1 MAHALGGYRVQGRE
15 SDGAERLVNDAKTLE
30 GAGAFA
36 IVLELVPA
44 ALAERITKA
53 LTIPTI
59 GIGAGPHCDGQVLVL
74 HDMLG
79 LNEHLN
85 PKFLKRYANLA
96 DQFGCRALLR
106 GRGARRF
113 LPGRPAQF
121 LTLQQI
127 GDPLAVREWSRKG
140 RAAGKRIGFVPT
152 MGYLHEGHLRLVD
165 RAREESDL
173 VAMSIFVNP
182 LQFGPKEDLA
192 SYPRDLARDRA
203 LAEQRGVDCLF
214 VPDDGSMY
222 PEPPLVRVT
231 PGELSA
237 HLCGP
242 WRPGHFEGVLTVV
255 AKLFHILEPDVAVFG
270 RKDVQQARMIVRMVN
285 DLHFPLSIVIA
296 PTMREADGLAMSSR
310 NTYLSASERQSAVD
324 IAGPGRGSPPVPP
337 GNSRGIEHRTAG
349 EGNDRTRSGHQDPV
363 CRGRRSGSAA
373 AGHPG

>member
-1 MAHALGGYRVQGRE
+1 
-15 SDGAERLVNDAKTLE
+15 
-30 GAGAFA
+30 
-36 IVLELVPA
+36 
-44 ALAERITKA
+44 
-53 LTIPTI
+53 
-59 GIGAGPHCDGQVLVL
+59 
-74 HDMLG
+74 
-79 LNEHLN
+79 
-85 PKFLKRYANLA
+85 
-96 DQFGCRALLR
+96 
-106 GRGARRF
+106 
-113 LPGRPAQF
+113 

-127 GDPLAVREWSRKG
+127 GAPLAVREWSRKG

-182 LQFGPKEDLA
+182 LQFGPREDLA
-192 SYPRDLARDRA
+192 SYPRDLARDRT

-222 PEPPLVRVT
+222 PETPLVRVT

-285 DLHFPLSIVIA
+285 DLQFPLSIVIA

-310 NTYLSASERQSAVD
+310 NTYLNSSERQSAVQISRALEEGHRLFRRGTREASSIVRLVKET
-324 IAGPGRGSPPVPP
+324 IARDQAIKIQYV
-337 GNSRGIEHRTAG
+337 EAV
-349 EGNDRTRSGHQDPV
+349 DPV
-363 CRGRRSGSAA
+363 RLQPVSRADDDTIMAVAA
-373 AGHPG
+373 YVGKTRLIDNVPLGVGLGADERMPAPAGVA